1 VPAAEMP
8 MLMRQACL
16 FPTLRAE
23 LKLVAGE

>member
-8 MLMRQACL
+8 ALMRQECL
-16 FPTLRAE
+16 FPPVRAE